1 MMIRA
6 ITIASV
12 MSLGLTVGYAQAE
25 TSSVA
30 TLTQVGGK
38 VMVNKG
44 KGFVAAKSGMALAG
58 TDRLI
63 TLDGSSA
70 SVVFADGCVNNVKA
84 NSVLA
89 VSAGCKAQA
98 MSVNSSMPMRYAQ
111 TGGTQNDAGSG
122 GSGGGGGGSLLDTT
136 TLGILGGAAIVGCLI
151 TCDNDDDNNISG
163 Q

>member
-1 MMIRA
+1 MMIRT

-44 KGFVAAKSGMALAG
+44 KGFVAAKSGMSLAEN
-58 TDRLI
+58 DRLI

-111 TGGTQNDAGSG
+111 TGGTQNDAG
-122 GSGGGGGGSLLDTT
+122 GGGGSLLNTT
-136 TLGILGGAAIVGCLI
+136 NLGLLGVAGIVGCLI

>member
-44 KGFVAAKSGMALAG
+44 KGFVAAKSGMALAE

-122 GSGGGGGGSLLDTT
+122 GGGGGSLLDTK